1 MQYQLSSMH
10 EYIRRLKSQ
19 LAGESN
25 CAGGVRG
32 SSAHGGSPGVF
43 RGSHNTHVPGG
54 SRVHV

>member
-1 MQYQLSSMH
+1 MH

-32 SSAHGGSPGVF
+32 SSAHGGSPGIF